1 MERSRESTRVN
12 QNYTLSDLG
21 HTGEGLGLPESG
33 NLEMVPQRTE
43 TQILRKGCHP
53 AAVNSTGA

>member
-1 MERSRESTRVN
+1 MERSRESTKVN

-33 NLEMVPQRTE
+33 NLVEMVPGG
-43 TQILRKGCHP
+43 LRHR
-53 AAVNSTGA
+53 S